1 MMTIFDE
8 ITEALACD
16 PEIKLLYGSLS
27 AGDRSIL
34 SLLLENDAGVGTTI
48 HGSPN
53 AQFWHCLSE
62 YGWMTEASEQVA
74 SVQILQYRLTDRG
87 YRAVPAL
94 LSRLTPPESCD

>member
-8 ITEALACD
+8 ITEALECD
-16 PEIKLLYGSLS
+16 PEIALLYGSLS

-48 HGSPN
+48 YGSPN

-62 YGWMTEASEQVA
+62 YGWMIEANGPDA
-74 SVQILQYRLTDRG
+74 PIKMLQYRLTDRG

-94 LSRLTPPESCD
+94 LSRLAPPEAHD